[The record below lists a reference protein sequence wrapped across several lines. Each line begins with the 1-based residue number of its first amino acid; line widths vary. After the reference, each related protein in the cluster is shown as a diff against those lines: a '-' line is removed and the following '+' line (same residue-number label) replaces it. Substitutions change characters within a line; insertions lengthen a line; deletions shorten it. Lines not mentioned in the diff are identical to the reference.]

1 MTKIILFILGLC
13 LALSSAHAQNM
24 QPVLQFSNGNWF
36 DGSKFV
42 EGTWYSVDGKLTKKA
57 PAKVDSVVDLAW
69 RWVVPPLGDAF
80 CSSLAEKS
88 FVAQQ
93 LRSYSED
100 GVFYLQVLANT
111 QEDRK
116 KATALLPPTGGLE
129 VVFAN
134 GGFTCT
140 LGHPFLDYEAPAQGA
155 RSAEDIAQ
163 KYTQIREGRTMLGNG
178 YWFADTDKAVG
189 QIWKNFL
196 AQSPG
201 AVSIYLLD
209 AQNSGGKESKGLT
222 ADAAKA
228 IVKKAHRSNLRV
240 FAHVETA
247 ADLRL
252 GLKLGVDGFA
262 NLPGHH
268 WDGTGDGSKYEL
280 TDQDLK
286 KLAREKTPVVA
297 LFSHA
302 LTRANRPNAQEI
314 QGTLLKRLLNH
325 GVLVVLGTDDPQR
338 AVRAEVNYWFQ
349 IKDLDNGA
357 AIRVFCTNTPQAI
370 FPKRKIGRFEDGY
383 ESSFVVLNENP
394 LLNLLSL
401 RNIAFSVRQG
411 VFRQVPQ
418 H

>member
-1 MTKIILFILGLC
+1 MTKITLFALSLC
-13 LALSSAHAQNM
+13 LFLSTAHAQNTL
-24 QPVLQFSNGNWF
+24 PVLQFSNGNWF
-36 DGSKFV
+36 DGSRFV
-42 EGTWYSVDGKLTKKA
+42 EGSWYSVGGKLTKKV
-57 PAKVDSVVDLAW
+57 PAKVDSVVDLGW

-116 KATALLPPTGGLE
+116 KATALLPPTGGPE

-155 RSAEDIAQ
+155 RSPEDIAK

-178 YWFADTDKAVG
+178 YWFVDTDKVVD
-189 QIWKNFL
+189 QTWKNFL

-201 AVSIYLLD
+201 VVSIYLLD
-209 AQNSGGKESKGLT
+209 VQNSGGKESKGLT

-228 IVKKAHRSNLRV
+228 VVKKAHRSNLRV

-247 ADLRL
+247 ADLLL
-252 GLKLGVDGFA
+252 GLKLDVDGFA

-286 KLAREKTPVVA
+286 KLAKKKTPVVA

-302 LTRANRPNAQEI
+302 LTRTARPNAQEI
-314 QGTLLKRLLNH
+314 QGALLKRLLAHEVN
-325 GVLVVLGTDDPQR
+325 VVLGTDDSQR

-349 IKDLDNGA
+349 LKDLDNA
-357 AIRVFCTNTPQAI
+357 QAIRVFCANTPQAI
-370 FPKRKIGRFEDGY
+370 FPKRKIGRFEEGY
-383 ESSFVVLNENP
+383 ESNFLVLNENP
-394 LLNLLSL
+394 LNSLLGL

-411 VFRQVPQ
+411 AFR
-418 H
+418 